1 MRIGD
6 YIQAGLNTYD
16 PSPYL
21 QAQQRATSAIG
32 DSIGAGIGAVG
43 DAIEDQRKKKD
54 KVKTGIKIADA
65 MATLYP
71 NLAKPL
77 APIIEGMKDG
87 ELRLSEQAAL
97 ADQLDMMIK
106 AGAQQSRDTALM
118 NLQTEQLGLDKRRVT
133 IAEAMPQREA
143 DALQNA
149 AISENDIQLNDALS
163 RFSAIAEME
172 APLGEKLPD
181 MTGTQEL
188 ISKYIKEGEGQKALN
203 AVESYEKARIKQMEP
218 LMAADPG
225 LRLTEIPD
233 VDATGQPINRSVF
246 VSPQGDLLDLN
257 RQLINQAAPVD
268 GMVLPPR
275 NDIPQEQQRRIQPMP
290 NVGLGIRPATSAV
303 TKTPT
308 EQALDETKLKL
319 AEQELKGAE
328 STVAKEQ
335 STKQASL
342 ANAEDAVKL
351 IDTLKEHPGF
361 EAAVGSGF
369 SKTVLRQDD
378 PIRGTERAGAVA
390 IIDQLKGQAFLN
402 AIQQLRG
409 LGALSDAEGAKLQQA
424 AARLDPN
431 QGEKDFNAALE
442 EYKTM
447 IQAGIDRA
455 KAGQLAPGAQAAP
468 ALTPTPSATDRL
480 KAAKARLGQ

>member
-6 YIQAGLNTYD
+6 TIQAGLNTYD

-32 DSIGAGIGAVG
+32 SSIASGIGAVG
-43 DAIEDQRKKKD
+43 DAIKDQRDKKD

-77 APIIEGMKDG
+77 APIIESMKDG

-118 NLQTEQLGLDKRRVT
+118 NLQTEQLGLDKRRVV
-133 IAEAMPQREA
+133 IAEAMAQREA
-143 DALQNA
+143 DALQGA

-172 APLGEKLPD
+172 APLGKRLPD

-188 ISKYIKEGEGQKALN
+188 ISKYIKDGEGQKALN

-218 LMAADPG
+218 LMTADPG

-233 VDATGQPINRSVF
+233 VDANGQPINRSVF

-257 RQLINQAAPVD
+257 RQPINQTAPVD

-303 TKTPT
+303 TPT
-308 EQALDETKLKL
+308 QAKIEEAKL
-319 AEQELKGAE
+319 AEIQ
-328 STVAKEQ
+328 Q
-335 STKQASL
+335 SLTKQADMKKSAL
-342 ANAEDAVKL
+342 AGAEETLKL
-351 IDTLKEHPGF
+351 IDELPTHAGF
-361 EAAVGSGF
+361 AEAVGAGF
-369 SKTVLRQDD
+369 YRGLGAIPGIPDD
-378 PIRGTERAGAVA
+378 LTPAGTNKAGAVSKIETLQA
-390 IIDQLKGQAFLN
+390 GAFLT

-409 LGALSDAEGAKLQQA
+409 LGALSETEGDKLQA
-424 AARLDPN
+424 AAANLNRN
-431 QGEKDFNAALE
+431 QSEEDFKNSLLIYRSKVLRVVEELKSTTGE
-442 EYKTM
+442 
-447 IQAGIDRA
+447 GS
-455 KAGQLAPGAQAAP
+455 PGA
-468 ALTPTPSATDRL
+468 PTPSATDRTNAATDRIN
-480 KAAKARLGQ
+480 AAKVRLGQ